1 MRTIAHVDMDCFFA
15 AVEAY
20 DHPEYRGRPII
31 VGGPRGG
38 ARSVVST
45 CSYEARKYGVRS
57 AMPLATAERLCPH
70 AVFVRGNMKR
80 YAEVSEVIMN
90 TLAKLAPVMEQ
101 VSIDEAFLDM
111 SGCERL
117 YQGLHAM
124 GEGIKRAILDSSG
137 LTASVGI
144 APNKFLAKLASSRSK
159 PDGLL
164 VLTEDQVDSFL
175 EPLAV
180 GDLWGVG
187 EKGSQA
193 LARFGIATVK
203 DLRAWPQE
211 WLVERFGKWGAQLY
225 RLARGIDDSP
235 VCPDWERQSY
245 ASEHT
250 FDSDVADLNVLR
262 RAIARHSAR
271 VGRRLRSA
279 GLLARTVTLKVKFA
293 DFKQISRGRSLPEPF
308 DDDDT
313 VYSTACS
320 ILDDLGDMPP
330 VRLIGVCLSG
340 LTDQRQLSLFES
352 ASEAAPE
359 RRKADQVLDAITSK
373 HGARL
378 VVRGRELE
386 H

>member
-1 MRTIAHVDMDCFFA
+1 M
-15 AVEAY
+15 
-20 DHPEYRGRPII
+20 
-31 VGGPRGG
+31 
-38 ARSVVST
+38 VST

-293 DFKQISRGRSLPEPF
+293 DFKQITRGVACLSP
-308 DDDDT
+308 
-313 VYSTACS
+313 STTTTPVLHGV
-320 ILDDLGDMPP
+320 LDPGRPGGHATGATDRGVPIGPYRPATAEP
-330 VRLIGVCLSG
+330 VRVG
-340 LTDQRQLSLFES
+340 F
-352 ASEAAPE
+352 EAAPE
-359 RRKADQVLDAITSK
+359 RRKADQVLTPSPASTDPD
-373 HGARL
+373 
-378 VVRGRELE
+378 
-386 H
+386 

>member
-1 MRTIAHVDMDCFFA
+1 M
-15 AVEAY
+15 
-20 DHPEYRGRPII
+20 
-31 VGGPRGG
+31 
-38 ARSVVST
+38 VST
-45 CSYEARKYGVRS
+45 CSYEARSYGVRS

-180 GDLWGVG
+180 GDRWGVG
-187 EKGSQA
+187 EKGEQA

-211 WLVERFGKWGAQLY
+211 WLVERFGKGGAALQACPRHRRQP
-225 RLARGIDDSP
+225 RLPRLG
-235 VCPDWERQSY
+235 ETTH

-271 VGRRLRSA
+271 VGRGCAALGSGQNSHPESEVRRLQ
-279 GLLARTVTLKVKFA
+279 A
-293 DFKQISRGRSLPEPF
+293 DNQ
-308 DDDDT
+308 
-313 VYSTACS
+313 
-320 ILDDLGDMPP
+320 
-330 VRLIGVCLSG
+330 
-340 LTDQRQLSLFES
+340 
-352 ASEAAPE
+352 
-359 RRKADQVLDAITSK
+359 
-373 HGARL
+373 GA
-378 VVRGRELE
+378 
-386 H
+386 